1 MGIKLC
7 KSRISLK
14 SIYVYSFPE
23 SLGDALNFKI
33 RLLLILLIIII
44 LGLGIR
50 VAYRD
55 VEKFIIY
62 GSPVYRGFGIFTL
75 CFIGSASPIIPIPY
89 TAVIL
94 ILSASMPGLNLIEVA
109 VWGGLGSGL
118 GQTTSWI
125 IGKFIGKGV
134 RSPKYEKRL
143 KILATLTRKHRLIV
157 FFTIFVFAVTPL
169 PDSILFIILGTI
181 NYSLVH
187 ILVPAVLGKITMIY
201 IIGLFGRIVGER
213 LPFWFSLLLTI
224 LLTVIFIAVVEFVEW
239 EKLVEKY
246 AKTLFSKED

>member
-1 MGIKLC
+1 
-7 KSRISLK
+7 
-14 SIYVYSFPE
+14 
-23 SLGDALNFKI
+23 LNFKI
-33 RLLLILLIIII
+33 RLLLILLIVVI

-50 VAYRD
+50 IAYRD

-62 GSPVYRGFGIFTL
+62 GSPAYKGFGIFIL

-94 ILSASMPGLNLIEVA
+94 ILAASVPGLNLVEIA
-109 VWGGLGSGL
+109 IWGGLGSGL

-125 IGKFIGKGV
+125 VGKYIGKGV

-143 KILATLTRKHRLIV
+143 KILATLTQRYGLIIS
-157 FFTIFVFAVTPL
+157 FAIFVFALTPL

-181 NYSLVH
+181 NYNLIYV
-187 ILVPAVLGKITMIY
+187 LVPAILGKIAMIY

-213 LPFWFSLLLTI
+213 LPFWFSFLLTI
-224 LLTVIFIAVVEFVEW
+224 LLTIMFIAIVEFVDW
-239 EKLVEKY
+239 ERLAKKY
-246 AKTLFSKED
+246 FKTLFFKENGKD